1 MQCGDDFPEL
11 EFEYEDTESH
21 MNEIA
26 ELYSYTEVPE
36 FQTNLRVSHRILCK
50 HVVLILLL
58 DAIKDQLISK
68 CTLAGHRIAKIIVRK
83 VSKLL
88 AKLMYW

>member
-1 MQCGDDFPEL
+1 MKYAFPQCGDDFPEL

-36 FQTNLRVSHRILCK
+36 FQTNLRVSPPRAL
-50 HVVLILLL
+50 
-58 DAIKDQLISK
+58 
-68 CTLAGHRIAKIIVRK
+68 KIILSAWRVL
-83 VSKLL
+83 VF
-88 AKLMYW
+88 